1 MNIQG
6 YRFLLQS
13 CQLIQLLQKIISS
26 YITLITW
33 LFPLWTKILAVMSL
47 MSCISAGPNHLP
59 VTLRFLLIGEKSWNL
74 TWAQYYKRFFLF
86 KYRSFPVFT
95 GKKYRL
101 QCYKHIL
108 PVFTGRIY
116 RQNLQEDFSCNYRG
130 FPVKQNFIGNRCIF
144 VVKR

>member
-1 MNIQG
+1 MWTSDFAKRCDFNR
-6 YRFLLQS
+6 RFPIFSKSPSPATATSIYCFHACVNTPLLV
-13 CQLIQLLQKIISS
+13 L
-26 YITLITW
+26 
-33 LFPLWTKILAVMSL
+33 
-47 MSCISAGPNHLP
+47 
-59 VTLRFLLIGEKSWNL
+59 VTLGRMTIEIVVYILRSLWVGHQTIR
-74 TWAQYYKRFFLF
+74 AQCYKRFFPC

-130 FPVKQNFIGNRCIF
+130 FPVKQNFIDNRHVF
-144 VVKR
+144 LW